1 MDLIFYLLHYHHWT
15 PEQYIKM
22 GYGGRDL
29 TWGLVLHE
37 IEITEEAMERNHVF
51 GGDC

>member
-1 MDLIFYLLHYHHWT
+1 M
-15 PEQYIKM
+15 YISM

-29 TWGLVLHE
+29 TSGLVLHE
-37 IEITEEAMERNHVF
+37 IEIMEDAMDRNNVF